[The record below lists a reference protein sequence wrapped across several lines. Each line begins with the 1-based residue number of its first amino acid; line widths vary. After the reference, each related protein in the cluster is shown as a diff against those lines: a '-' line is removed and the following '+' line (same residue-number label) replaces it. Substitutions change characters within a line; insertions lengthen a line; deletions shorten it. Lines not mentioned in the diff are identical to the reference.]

1 MSVVKGWCPGAWQP
15 MMSGDGLV
23 VRVRPHLARLSRAQ
37 ALGLAAL
44 AAAQGSG
51 IVELTRRGNVQLRGI
66 VDHGAVIA
74 GLAELDL
81 LDPDPDA
88 EARRNVTVAPD
99 WQPGDATQRL
109 ADALTRQLA
118 ELPPLPAKFGFVIDA
133 GPVRVLD
140 GVPGDVRIERGEAG
154 LILRAEGQPFGR
166 AVDEATAVDAAL
178 ALAQWFAA
186 HRGEARRM
194 RAASPPGPWDAEVG
208 PVGPVQGF
216 TEGGVAFGQMP
227 AETLAVAAQAAEGI
241 RVTPWRTLLLEGA
254 TARPSGMLPPDNPL
268 LKVDACPGA
277 PLCPQASVET
287 RSLARQAHPKGS
299 LHVSGCAK
307 GCARSAP
314 ADVTL
319 VGRDGRFDLVIGG
332 RAGDTP
338 AATGLTPQEALD
350 AL

>member
-37 ALGLAAL
+37 ALGLAEL
-44 AAAQGSG
+44 AASHGSG
-51 IVELTRRGNVQLRGI
+51 VLELTRRANVQIRG
-66 VDHGAVIA
+66 VTDHEALIA
-74 GLAELDL
+74 GLAELGL
-81 LDPDPDA
+81 LDPDPA
-88 EARRNVTVAPD
+88 MESRRNVTVAPD
-99 WQPGDATQRL
+99 WQEGDATRRIG
-109 ADALTRQLA
+109 DALTSRMS
-118 ELPPLPAKFGFVIDA
+118 ELPELPAKFGFVVDA
-133 GPVRVLD
+133 GPNRVLD
-140 GVPGDVRIERGEAG
+140 GVPGDVRIERGAEG
-154 LILRAEGQPFGR
+154 LILRAEGQTLGR
-166 AVDEATAVDAAL
+166 AIAHEDAVEAAL
-178 ALAQWFAA
+178 DLARWFAE
-186 HRGEARRM
+186 HRGAVRRM
-194 RAASPPGPWDAEVG
+194 RDAAPPGPWDAAPGTVRAVCG
-208 PVGPVQGF
+208 WI
-216 TEGGVAFGQMP
+216 EGGVAFGQID
-227 AETLAVAAQAAEGI
+227 AEALAEAARAATGL

-254 TARPSGMLPPDNPL
+254 TERPATLLAPDDPL

-287 RSLARQAHPKGS
+287 RALARRMTPKGS